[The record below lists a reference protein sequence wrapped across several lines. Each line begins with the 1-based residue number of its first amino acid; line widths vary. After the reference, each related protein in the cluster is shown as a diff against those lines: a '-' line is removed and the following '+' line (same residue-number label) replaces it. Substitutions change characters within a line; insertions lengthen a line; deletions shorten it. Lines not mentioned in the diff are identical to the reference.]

1 MAQTQNDSDAAGKQ
15 SIDQLQERYQALQER
30 KIKAEAQRDSAKERL
45 EELKKEAREKYDTD
59 DLEELKTKL
68 EQMKAENEKK
78 RAKYQADLDK
88 IDEGLRA
95 VEEEF
100 APQTATDDEEQG

>member
-1 MAQTQNDSDAAGKQ
+1 MAQTQNDGDAAGKQ

-30 KIKAEAQRDSAKERL
+30 KIKAGAQRDSAKERL
-45 EELKKEAREKYDTD
+45 EELKKQAREKYDTD

-68 EQMKAENEKK
+68 EQMKAENEEK

-88 IDEGLRA
+88 IDEGLRE
-95 VEEEF
+95 VEAKF
-100 APQTATDDEEQG
+100 APQTDAEDKEQG